1 MVHQLG
7 PAVEFLWEFSPILTE
22 SDFDRI
28 ITDTENSNRIGTEG
42 VGAQHAGK
50 VQPGG
55 AESLALFIQELESL
69 MTNPQTSQAY
79 LSLYRTM
86 QTIRQ
91 TEEELAR
98 CHQRGLIQGAC
109 HTYVGQEAIA
119 SSVCAH
125 LGHKDVVFS
134 THRGHGHALAKGMP
148 PRELMAEL
156 FGRQTG
162 CSRGRGGSMHLF
174 SPEVG
179 MMGTSGIVGPC
190 ILQACGG
197 GYSFKL
203 MKTDHVAVA
212 FFGDGAVNNGAFHE
226 GLNMAS
232 IWKLPVLFIC
242 ENNQF
247 ATEVPFAYAAG
258 NPSVGSRG
266 EAYGMPGLKVDGNDA
281 AELHRIA
288 GEAVTRAR
296 SGGGPTLIECVTY
309 RTRAHAEGMGDF
321 TYRTREDV
329 EEWKKRCP
337 IQRLKAHAIEKKALS
352 AADFD
357 AVDAEVKAMVD
368 EARRFAEAS
377 PWPEA
382 ASATQFTYSEQP
394 RSTIIPL
401 QNTRPAT
408 ASREITMTQAT
419 HEALSEEMAK
429 NPNIFVM
436 GEGIGQRGGNFKTTA
451 GLYDLYGPT
460 RLCDTPICERGFVGL
475 ACGAGMTGTRPVI
488 DFMFADFV
496 LDSVGEIV
504 NQIAKMQYMS
514 SGRLKMP
521 VLLRGC
527 IGIGHSAATH
537 HSGNYYAMYA
547 QIPGLKVVVPS
558 SAYDAK
564 GLFKHAL
571 NCNDPVLFLEHREI
585 LSIKGPVPE
594 TEYEIEFGKA
604 AIVRPGRDITVVAL
618 ARMVHLTLS
627 VCDELEKE
635 GISVEVVDPR
645 TVLPLDID
653 TILQSVKK
661 TGRLLV
667 VDEGFAPCGFAT
679 DVAAQVADR
688 GFNDLDAPIKRIN
701 GAFTP
706 TPYSPPLEKAVVPQ
720 PEAIAA
726 AIRELFNE

>member
-1 MVHQLG
+1 MTAPTDPSTYLG
-7 PAVEFLWEFSPILTE
+7 I
-22 SDFDRI
+22 
-28 ITDTENSNRIGTEG
+28 
-42 VGAQHAGK
+42 
-50 VQPGG
+50 
-55 AESLALFIQELESL
+55 
-69 MTNPQTSQAY
+69 
-79 LSLYRTM
+79 YRAM
-86 QTIRQ
+86 QIIRQ

-98 CHQRGLIQGAC
+98 CHQRGLIHGAC
-109 HTYVGQEAIA
+109 HTYVGEEAIA

-125 LGHKDVVFS
+125 LRKEDVVFS

-174 SPEVG
+174 SPEIG

-203 MKTDHVAVA
+203 MKTDNVAVA
-212 FFGDGAVNNGAFHE
+212 FFGDGAANNGAFHE

-232 IWKLPVLFIC
+232 IWKLPVLFVC

-258 NPSVGSRG
+258 NPNVGSRG
-266 EAYGMPGLKVDGNDA
+266 ASYGIPGVTVDGNDVIELNHVARA
-281 AELHRIA
+281 AVE
-288 GEAVTRAR
+288 RAR
-296 SGGGPTLIECVTY
+296 SGGGPTLIECQTY

-321 TYRTREDV
+321 GYRTKEDV
-329 EEWKKRCP
+329 EAWKLRCP
-337 IQRLKAHAIEKKALS
+337 IQRLRTKCIEQKWISEAEFNAI
-352 AADFD
+352 
-357 AVDAEVKAMVD
+357 DAEIKAIVE
-368 EARRFAEAS
+368 EARKFAESS
-377 PWPEA
+377 PLPDPET
-382 ASATQFTYSEQP
+382 ATSHTYYEGT
-394 RSTIIPL
+394 RSSTTPI
-401 QNTRPAT
+401 QNERPSVP
-408 ASREITMTQAT
+408 SREITITQAT
-419 HEALSEEMAK
+419 QEALSEEMAK

-436 GEGIGQRGGNFKTTA
+436 GEGIGKRGGNFKTTA

-527 IGIGHSAATH
+527 VGIGHSAATH

-571 NCNDPVLFLEHREI
+571 NSQDPVIFLEHREI
-585 LSIKGPVPE
+585 LSVKGPVPE
-594 TEYEIEFGKA
+594 GEYEIEFGKA
-604 AIVRPGRDITVVAL
+604 NIVRQGKHVTVVAI
-618 ARMVHLTLS
+618 ARMVHLVLS
-627 VCDELEKE
+627 VCDQLERD
-635 GISVEVVDPR
+635 GISVELVDPR

-653 TILQSVKK
+653 TILKSVKK

-667 VDEGFAPCGFAT
+667 VDEGFAPCGFAV

-720 PEAIAA
+720 ADEIAN
-726 AIRELFNE
+726 AIRDLMNE